1 MANYFASLPAYKNP
15 DNAELNFNP
24 LNQAV
29 QNFGETS
36 RANAMAEYA
45 AGRNKVA
52 DGRAAAQES
61 RAARKFSQEEGK
73 DAINQMAGI
82 YQAIEAAPE
91 AERPMML
98 QRAKPMFDKL
108 RAMDPEWD
116 QDAQDAGLDPN
127 DYAGSKLV
135 IGRAAGYQDP
145 RKVAEAPSNV
155 REWDHFNRLTPEQK
169 QQYLTMKRADKYLD
183 TGTGYTQPN
192 PIAPGENIRTVP
204 KDIAGAKAAEK
215 VGAATGEAQAS
226 LAAIQSKMPGLE
238 AVVRQLDELS
248 EKATYTT
255 AGKTVDV
262 LRREMG
268 AEPRESAVAR
278 KQYISMV
285 DNQILPL
292 LRDTFGAQFT
302 QKEGESLKATLGDPD
317 ASPKEKQ
324 AVLKA
329 FIEQKRRNVEATAA
343 EAGSSPAA
351 PASTQPTSGFKYLG
365 TAP

>member
-1 MANYFASLPAYKNP
+1 MANYFANLPAYRDP
-15 DNAELNFNP
+15 GGLDFSP

-29 QNFGETS
+29 QNFGETN
-36 RANAMAEYA
+36 RANAMAEYQAGQNRKSNARADAA
-45 AGRNKVA
+45 AGR
-52 DGRAAAQES
+52 AQATFDE
-61 RAARKFSQEEGK
+61 AKGK
-73 DAINQMAGI
+73 EALNQLAGV
-82 YQAIEAAPE
+82 YQAIEQSPE
-91 AERPMML
+91 AERASMYERVRPMYS
-98 QRAKPMFDKL
+98 KL
-108 RAMDPEWD
+108 RTQIPDFDADLAAM
-116 QDAQDAGLDPN
+116 QIDPN
-127 DYAGSKLV
+127 DHVAVGKL
-135 IGRAAGYQDP
+135 IMGRAAGYQDP

-155 REWDHFNRLTPEQK
+155 REWDYFNKLTPEQK

-183 TGTGYTQPN
+183 TGTAFTQPN

-238 AVVRQLDELS
+238 AVVRQLDGLS
-248 EKATYTT
+248 DKATYTT
-255 AGKTVDV
+255 AGKAIDV
-262 LRREMG
+262 FRRESG

-329 FIEQKRRNVEATAA
+329 FIEQKRRNVEAMAA
-343 EAGSSPAA
+343 EAGGVAA
-351 PASTQPTSGFKYLG
+351 PAGGGWTDVGGVKIRVKP
-365 TAP
+365 